1 MMNITVMKKKKR
13 SKGETRKKMRNLK
26 MRRRGRRR

>member
-1 MMNITVMKKKKR
+1 MMTITVMKKKKR
-13 SKGETRKKMRNLK
+13 SKGVRKMRNLR

>member
-1 MMNITVMKKKKR
+1 MTITVMKKKRR
-13 SKGETRKKMRNLK
+13 SKGETMRRMRNLR